1 MSEIQEQEGLLN
13 IDREDTSELEQ
24 QEAVPHRLEEES
36 ERKSVGDAMN
46 DVAEEKAVEALEKP
60 DYISDKHWDSNK
72 GVKIEDLA
80 NSHNELLKKMSMG
93 GHKAPEE
100 YNLDVLEGVDPEDA
114 LANDFVNWAKEAKPS
129 QDQFNNLVT
138 LFKNSAQQAE
148 EQDMINVDE
157 EVKKLGPNADGIIT
171 ANQAWIK
178 GQVDKGVF
186 GPADIEELEILGA
199 TANGLRVLNKLRSMT
214 GEQSIPVSPM
224 NVEGITS
231 KDDLYDMVSDPRYKT
246 DAAFRR
252 EVEAKFNQAFP
263 GESQPRS

>member
-1 MSEIQEQEGLLN
+1 MSEIQEEVGLLN
-13 IDREDTSELEQ
+13 IDKEDTSQQDQ
-24 QEAVPHRLEEES
+24 QETVPHKIEEQSARKTVGEALE
-36 ERKSVGDAMN
+36 G
-46 DVAEEKAVEALEKP
+46 VAEESAQDALEKP
-60 DYISDKHWDSNK
+60 DYISDKHWDVKN
-72 GVKIEDLA
+72 GIKIEELA

-93 GHKAPEE
+93 GHKAPDKYSLE
-100 YNLDVLEGVDPEDA
+100 VLEGIDEQDP
-114 LANDFVNWAKEAKPS
+114 LAQKFLKWADTAKPT
-129 QDQFNNLVT
+129 QEVFDNLVNM
-138 LFKNSAQQAE
+138 FKETAQESE

-157 EVKKLGPNADGIIT
+157 EVKKLGPNAEQIIT

-178 GQVDKGVF
+178 GQVDKGIF

-199 TANGLRVLNKLRSMT
+199 TANGLRVLNKLRGLT

-246 DAAFRR
+246 DAKFRR

-263 GESQPRS
+263 GEQQPRT